1 MRIKINFCSY
11 FSNLW
16 MEIKKKRVVSCR
28 QLMLG
33 NYLERKQHFRNIDS
47 FVMLSELQLAIK
59 IYVYI
64 CLLFSI

>member
-1 MRIKINFCSY
+1 MTIKINFCSY

-16 MEIKKKRVVSCR
+16 MEIKKRVVSCR

-33 NYLERKQHFRNIDS
+33 NYLERKPHFRNIDS

-59 IYVYI
+59 IYFYI
-64 CLLFSI
+64 CLLFGI

>member
-1 MRIKINFCSY
+1 MTIKINFCSY

-16 MEIKKKRVVSCR
+16 MEIKKRVVSCR
-28 QLMLG
+28 QLMLE

-47 FVMLSELQLAIK
+47 FVMLSELQLAIS

-64 CLLFSI
+64 CLLFGI

>member
-28 QLMLG
+28 QLKLG

-64 CLLFSI
+64 CLLFGI

>member
-33 NYLERKQHFRNIDS
+33 KYLERKQHFRNIDS

-64 CLLFSI
+64 CLLFGI

>member
-64 CLLFSI
+64 CQLFGI

>member
-1 MRIKINFCSY
+1 MTIKINFCSY

>member
-1 MRIKINFCSY
+1 MTIKINFCSY

-47 FVMLSELQLAIK
+47 FVMLSELQLAIS

-64 CLLFSI
+64 CLLFGI

>member
-16 MEIKKKRVVSCR
+16 MEIK
-28 QLMLG
+28 LMLG

-47 FVMLSELQLAIK
+47 FVMLSELQLAIS

-64 CLLFSI
+64 CLLFGI